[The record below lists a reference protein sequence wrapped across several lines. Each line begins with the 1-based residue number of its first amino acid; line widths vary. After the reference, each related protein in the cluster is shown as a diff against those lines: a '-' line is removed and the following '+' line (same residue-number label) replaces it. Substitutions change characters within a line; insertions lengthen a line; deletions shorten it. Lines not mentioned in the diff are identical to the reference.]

1 MFEMAQDY
9 VRFSRTEFEIVGG
22 YLSPVSDA
30 YKKAG
35 LVSAEH
41 RLRMCE
47 IAVETSDW
55 IMVDSFE
62 CVQKEYTPTAQVLD
76 HADYELNVIRGGVV
90 TKDGERKRVRICL
103 LAGADLLETMTTPG
117 VWSPQDL
124 DHILGRYGS
133 MIVERAGSDVQNALS
148 SLTQWT
154 DNIFVIPQL
163 IQNDISSTKLR
174 LFLKRDMS
182 VQYLTPPA
190 VVDYISRNR
199 LYGDDSSTA
208 AASSSIRGKEKEESG
223 KTDVGASH

>member
-1 MFEMAQDY
+1 MAQDY
-9 VRFSRTEFEIVGG
+9 VRFSKPEFEIVGG

-35 LVSAEH
+35 LASAEH

-47 IAVETSDW
+47 IAIETSSW
-55 IMVDSFE
+55 IMLDPFE
-62 CVQKEYTPTAQVLD
+62 CLQKEYTPTAQVLD
-76 HADYELNVIRGGVV
+76 HADHELNVVKGGVL
-90 TKDGERKRVRICL
+90 TKEGERKPVRICL

-148 SLTQWT
+148 SLTQWK

-190 VVDYISRNR
+190 VVDYISRNH
-199 LYGDDSSTA
+199 LYEDDTA
-208 AASSSIRGKEKEESG
+208 TAGGGSGAYGKGKEREAN
-223 KTDVGASH
+223 VNASASQS